1 MRIIQNQKTEIPLDG
16 LEVHYQDFLASREAE
31 LSDLKKALAENDF
44 SSMMALGHKWKGFS
58 APYGFGQL
66 ALLATELEE
75 AARSNSLE
83 QCHVLTLE
91 IAEYLSF
98 KKDPT

>member
-16 LEVHYQDFLASREAE
+16 LEGLYHEFLESREAE
-31 LSDLKKALAENDF
+31 LSDLKKAIAENDF
-44 SSMMALGHKWKGFS
+44 TSIIGLGHKWKGFS

-75 AARSNSLE
+75 AARGQSIE
-83 QCHVLTLE
+83 QCNLLTQE

-98 KKDPT
+98 KKNPT

>member
-1 MRIIQNQKTEIPLDG
+1 MRKIQNQKSEIPLDG
-16 LEVHYQDFLASREAE
+16 LEGHYHEFLESREAE

-44 SSMMALGHKWKGFS
+44 TSMMTLGHKWKGFS

-66 ALLATELEE
+66 ALLAAELEE
-75 AARSNSLE
+75 AARMHSIE
-83 QCHVLTLE
+83 QSIVLTQE